1 MDKMSEDSVSDIETL
16 LDDYVVKKLD
26 VSSELKKIVENS
38 EAFEKD
44 LIIKIKNLSSAIIN
58 IDDSLTDIK
67 TSIEDASYDF
77 EKDINV
83 LKGLIENKIKQ
94 NEDSVKSLEMSIKE
108 KFDSLENEVLSIV
121 KENKF
126 IKILTIIFASIN
138 ILSLVI
144 IVFGFIKLLN
154 L

>member
-94 NEDSVKSLEMSIKE
+94 NEDSVKSLEISIKE

-126 IKILTIIFASIN
+126 IKILTIIIASIN